1 MTEHLN
7 TKIYIA
13 WIEINHLDTKL
24 LSHTFRKRVTSRQT
38 ILLVLIISLAFSL
51 RIWDLGWNG
60 FNGDESIYSGQAAS
74 LLGDE
79 DYTKNFAVFRAHP
92 LLLQSLVSI
101 SFTLFGIQDMTA
113 RIIPVL
119 FGSLTVFVTYLAGK
133 ELFNKKIGLICSL
146 VLALM
151 PFHIVFSRQVIVDVP
166 LSFFVVLFL
175 YFVTKYRETGTAFY
189 CYLTG
194 VSCGLCFIS
203 KEVGIITIPIFLVY
217 FFLTHNL
224 KLNKI
229 HYLFIGF
236 VSAIFPYF
244 LLILTRQDASDAFYQ
259 YAMFQLGRYAN
270 GLSFKYYSILINEAF
285 GYVLSILCV
294 VSVLLIWIESR
305 IPNTK
310 SYRSQILLLA
320 LTTGA
325 FFLFYQ
331 LLPATGDRFMVTLI
345 APGII
350 LGCSVLVTNALRHMR
365 LYKFSYVIIVPLII
379 LSTNVFLS
387 SVFPIED
394 LRISDG
400 LGTPWKREAS
410 LWIKDNTPADA
421 GILTDNMPFANIIRF
436 YSHHDVY
443 SVTLSPNPSYLQV
456 DNPAFLFLNNNI
468 SIIVQDLD
476 PIRESKSTR
485 ELVKYLQ
492 FSDPKLVHTTY
503 RYTLQEGKEIAV
515 PMVRV
520 YEVD

>member
-1 MTEHLN
+1 MNLH
-7 TKIYIA
+7 
-13 WIEINHLDTKL
+13 
-24 LSHTFRKRVTSRQT
+24 SHSFLKRVVSNDMF
-38 ILLVLIISLAFSL
+38 LLVFIISVAFIL
-51 RIWDLGWNG
+51 RIWDIGWNG

-79 DYTKNFAVFRAHP
+79 EYTKNFAIFRAHP

-101 SFTLFGIQDMTA
+101 AFALFGIHDTTA
-113 RIIPVL
+113 RIVPVL
-119 FGSLTVFVTYLAGK
+119 FGTLTVFVTYLAAK
-133 ELFNKKIGLICSL
+133 QLFDNKIGLICSL
-146 VLALM
+146 ILALM

-175 YFVTKYRETGTAFY
+175 YFLAKYRETGTSFY

-203 KEVGIITIPIFLVY
+203 KEVGIITIPIFFLY
-217 FFLTHNL
+217 TFLTHSP
-224 KLNKI
+224 KLDKI
-229 HYLFIGF
+229 HNLFLGF

-244 LLILTRQDASDAFYQ
+244 FLILTRPDASNAFYQ

-270 GLSFKYYSILINEAF
+270 GLSFNYYSILINEAF
-285 GYVLSILCV
+285 GYVLSILCII
-294 VSVLLIWIESR
+294 SIILIWMESR
-305 IPNTK
+305 KSHSK
-310 SYRSQILLLA
+310 SYRGEILLLV
-320 LTTGA
+320 LIISA

-331 LLPATGDRFMVTLI
+331 LLPATGDRFMITLVP
-345 APGII
+345 PGII
-350 LGCSVLVTNALRHMR
+350 LGCSILVTKTVKGLRLH
-365 LYKFSYVIIVPLII
+365 KFSYIVIVPLII

-387 SVFPIED
+387 KVFPIED

-410 LWIKDNTPADA
+410 LWIKDNTPANA

-443 SVTLSPNPSYLQV
+443 AVTLSPNPSYLQV

-468 SIIVQDLD
+468 SIVVQDLD
-476 PIRESKSTR
+476 PLRESKSTR

-492 FSDPKLVHTTY
+492 FSDPKLVFTAYRHT
-503 RYTLQEGKEIAV
+503 LEHGKEIAV
-515 PMVRV
+515 PMIRV
-520 YEVD
+520 YQVD

>member
-1 MTEHLN
+1 MNNDSL
-7 TKIYIA
+7 
-13 WIEINHLDTKL
+13 
-24 LSHTFRKRVTSRQT
+24 
-38 ILLVLIISLAFSL
+38 LLVFIIGLALFL
-51 RIWDLGWNG
+51 RIWDIGWNG

-74 LLGDE
+74 LLGNE
-79 DYTKNFAVFRAHP
+79 EFTSNFAVFRAHP

-101 SFTLFGIQDMTA
+101 AFALLGIQDTTA
-113 RIIPVL
+113 RIVPVI
-119 FGSLTVFVTYLAGK
+119 FGTLTVFVTYLVAK
-133 ELFNKKIGLICSL
+133 QLFNKKIGLICSL

-175 YFVTKYRETGTAFY
+175 YFITRYRETGTSFY

-203 KEVGIITIPIFLVY
+203 KEVGIITLPIFLVY
-217 FFLTHNL
+217 TFLTHSL

-229 HYLFIGF
+229 HNLFLGF
-236 VSAIFPYF
+236 VSAVFPYF
-244 LLILTRQDASDAFYQ
+244 FLILTRQDASNAFYQ
-259 YAMFQLGRYAN
+259 YAMFQLERYGH

-285 GYVLSILCV
+285 GYVLFILCIA
-294 VSVLLIWIESR
+294 SALMIWIESR
-305 IPNTK
+305 KPNSK
-310 SYRSQILLLA
+310 SYRDQVLLLG
-320 LTTGA
+320 LTLGA

-331 LLPATGDRFMVTLI
+331 LLPSTGDRFMVTLI

-350 LGCSVLVTNALRHMR
+350 LGCSILVTNTVKHMR
-365 LYKFSYVIIVPLII
+365 LYNFAYIIIVPLII
-379 LSTNVFLS
+379 FSTNLFLS
-387 SVFPIED
+387 KVFPIED

-410 LWIKDNTPADA
+410 LWIKNNTPANA

-443 SVTLSPNPSYLQV
+443 AVTLSPNPSYLQV

-468 SIIVQDLD
+468 SIVVQDLD
-476 PIRESKSTR
+476 PLRESKSTR

-492 FSDPKLVHTTY
+492 FSDPKLVYTAYRHT
-503 RYTLQEGKEIAV
+503 LEDGKEIAV
-515 PMVRV
+515 PMIRV
-520 YEVD
+520 YKVN